1 MENKLPFYM
10 AYPVPLLYNDDRNAR
25 RDYDYM
31 KSIYPDTAKR
41 VLPYMEEECDR
52 MEYDGSMMYD
62 EYPDRLQ
69 LRLMCRRIYDKAKK
83 EEENP
88 GAWLMWNI
96 ERYVKKYIDLQEGIW
111 KKTSTS
117 PSCMLY
123 CAVINE
129 CFQMKKSE
137 HNIQEGTSWQIIT
150 LFLSECRQSGKVQ
163 LVW

>member
-69 LRLMCRRIYDKAKK
+69 LRLMCRRIYDKAEK
-83 EEENP
+83 EAENP
-88 GAWLMWNI
+88 GAWL
-96 ERYVKKYIDLQEGIW
+96 IDLIEVMTYQELCRRRVEHREIR
-111 KKTSTS
+111 KKI
-117 PSCMLY
+117 Y
-123 CAVINE
+123 
-129 CFQMKKSE
+129 
-137 HNIQEGTSWQIIT
+137 
-150 LFLSECRQSGKVQ
+150 
-163 LVW
+163 

>member
-69 LRLMCRRIYDKAKK
+69 LHLIEVMTYQELCRRRVEHREIRKKIY
-83 EEENP
+83 
-88 GAWLMWNI
+88 
-96 ERYVKKYIDLQEGIW
+96 
-111 KKTSTS
+111 
-117 PSCMLY
+117 
-123 CAVINE
+123 
-129 CFQMKKSE
+129 
-137 HNIQEGTSWQIIT
+137 
-150 LFLSECRQSGKVQ
+150 
-163 LVW
+163 

>member
-69 LRLMCRRIYDKAKK
+69 LRLMCRRIYDKAEK

-88 GAWLMWNI
+88 GAWLMDLIEVMTYQELCRRRVEHREIRKKNI
-96 ERYVKKYIDLQEGIW
+96 LIYKRASGKKNFHFALLYVILCDDNY
-111 KKTSTS
+111 S
-117 PSCMLY
+117 
-123 CAVINE
+123 
-129 CFQMKKSE
+129 FQMKEK
-137 HNIQEGTSWQIIT
+137 IRT
-150 LFLSECRQSGKVQ
+150 
-163 LVW
+163 

>member
-69 LRLMCRRIYDKAKK
+69 LCLMCRRIYDKAEK

-88 GAWLMWNI
+88 GGWLMDLI
-96 ERYVKKYIDLQEGIW
+96 EVMTYQELCRRRVEHREIRKKIY
-111 KKTSTS
+111 
-117 PSCMLY
+117 
-123 CAVINE
+123 
-129 CFQMKKSE
+129 
-137 HNIQEGTSWQIIT
+137 
-150 LFLSECRQSGKVQ
+150 
-163 LVW
+163 

>member
-52 MEYDGSMMYD
+52 MEYDGSMMY
-62 EYPDRLQ
+62 E
-69 LRLMCRRIYDKAKK
+69 K

-88 GAWLMWNI
+88 GAWLMDLI
-96 ERYVKKYIDLQEGIW
+96 EVMTYQELCRRRVEHREIRKKIY
-111 KKTSTS
+111 
-117 PSCMLY
+117 
-123 CAVINE
+123 
-129 CFQMKKSE
+129 
-137 HNIQEGTSWQIIT
+137 
-150 LFLSECRQSGKVQ
+150 
-163 LVW
+163 

>member
-69 LRLMCRRIYDKAKK
+69 LRLMCRRIYDKAK

-88 GAWLMWNI
+88 GAWLMDLI
-96 ERYVKKYIDLQEGIW
+96 EVMTYQELCRRRVEHREIRKKIY
-111 KKTSTS
+111 
-117 PSCMLY
+117 
-123 CAVINE
+123 
-129 CFQMKKSE
+129 
-137 HNIQEGTSWQIIT
+137 
-150 LFLSECRQSGKVQ
+150 
-163 LVW
+163 

>member
-69 LRLMCRRIYDKAKK
+69 LRLMCAGSMIRRRRKK
-83 EEENP
+83 RTRVP
-88 GAWLMWNI
+88 GLWI
-96 ERYVKKYIDLQEGIW
+96 
-111 KKTSTS
+111 
-117 PSCMLY
+117 
-123 CAVINE
+123 
-129 CFQMKKSE
+129 
-137 HNIQEGTSWQIIT
+137 
-150 LFLSECRQSGKVQ
+150 
-163 LVW
+163 

>member
-62 EYPDRLQ
+62 EYPDRLPNRPIAFMITCNCFS
-69 LRLMCRRIYDKAKK
+69 RLYSSLFTK
-83 EEENP
+83 N
-88 GAWLMWNI
+88 
-96 ERYVKKYIDLQEGIW
+96 VKFRFPR
-111 KKTSTS
+111 S
-117 PSCMLY
+117 
-123 CAVINE
+123 
-129 CFQMKKSE
+129 
-137 HNIQEGTSWQIIT
+137 
-150 LFLSECRQSGKVQ
+150 
-163 LVW
+163 

>member
-69 LRLMCRRIYDKAKK
+69 LLLLCRRIYNRAKEDETKKDKAKEDEK
-83 EEENP
+83 TGKWLQDLIQVMTYQELCQRRRENRS
-88 GAWLMWNI
+88 M
-96 ERYVKKYIDLQEGIW
+96 RRKY
-111 KKTSTS
+111 
-117 PSCMLY
+117 Y
-123 CAVINE
+123 
-129 CFQMKKSE
+129 
-137 HNIQEGTSWQIIT
+137 
-150 LFLSECRQSGKVQ
+150 
-163 LVW
+163 

>member
-69 LRLMCRRIYDKAKK
+69 LRLMCRRIYDKAVSYTH
-83 EEENP
+83 
-88 GAWLMWNI
+88 L
-96 ERYVKKYIDLQEGIW
+96 
-111 KKTSTS
+111 
-117 PSCMLY
+117 
-123 CAVINE
+123 
-129 CFQMKKSE
+129 
-137 HNIQEGTSWQIIT
+137 T
-150 LFLSECRQSGKVQ
+150 LPTNSRV
-163 LVW
+163 

>member
-69 LRLMCRRIYDKAKK
+69 LRLMCRRIYDKAEK

-88 GAWLMWNI
+88 GAWLMDLI
-96 ERYVKKYIDLQEGIW
+96 EVMTYQELCRRRVEHREIRKKIYLSTRGHLEKNFHFALLYVILCGDNY
-111 KKTSTS
+111 S
-117 PSCMLY
+117 
-123 CAVINE
+123 
-129 CFQMKKSE
+129 FQMKEK
-137 HNIQEGTSWQIIT
+137 IRT
-150 LFLSECRQSGKVQ
+150 
-163 LVW
+163 

>member
-69 LRLMCRRIYDKAKK
+69 LRLMCLRIYDKEEK

-88 GAWLMWNI
+88 GAWLI
-96 ERYVKKYIDLQEGIW
+96 SGTLQE
-111 KKTSTS
+111 T
-117 PSCMLY
+117 C
-123 CAVINE
+123 
-129 CFQMKKSE
+129 
-137 HNIQEGTSWQIIT
+137 GT
-150 LFLSECRQSGKVQ
+150 
-163 LVW
+163 